1 MTPETALTTAVIG
14 GAVGIVVAIIGM
26 LSNRGTKAMEVKA
39 TTIQSEI
46 TELRTSLA
54 AAREDIESLRA
65 EVATVKSER
74 DELWRENRDLRDQ
87 VRDQAELIEDFVAHQ
102 LSHAA
107 WVTAG
112 STPPP
117 PVMTWRIR
125 ERLDKE
131 RRMHAHQIRQQQ
143 QDQQQEE

>member
-1 MTPETALTTAVIG
+1 MTPETALTTALIG
-14 GAVGIVVAIIGM
+14 GVVGIVVALIGM
-26 LSNRGTKAMEVKA
+26 LSNRGTKAMELKA

-46 TELRTSLA
+46 TELRKSLE
-54 AAREDIESLRA
+54 AARDDIDSLRA
-65 EVATVKSER
+65 EVAGVKSER

-87 VRDQAELIEDFVAHQ
+87 VRDQTELIEDFVAHA

-125 ERLDKE
+125 ERLDQE
-131 RRMHAHQIRQQQ
+131 RRMHTQQIA
-143 QDQQQEE
+143 QQQED

>member
-1 MTPETALTTAVIG
+1 MTPEAAVIVALIG
-14 GAVGIVVAIIGM
+14 GIGGVVVALIGWFQH
-26 LSNRGTKAMEVKA
+26 RGAKAVEA
-39 TTIQSEI
+39 ETTTIQTAI
-46 TELRTSLA
+46 TELRSQLQD
-54 AAREDIESLRA
+54 ARADIDSLRA

-87 VRDQAELIEDFVAHQ
+87 VRDQGELIEDFVAHA

-125 ERLDKE
+125 ERLDQE
-131 RRMHAHQIRQQQ
+131 RRMHTQQIA
-143 QDQQQEE
+143 QQQEE

>member
-14 GAVGIVVAIIGM
+14 GAVGIVVALIGM
-26 LSNRGTKAMEVKA
+26 LSNRGTKAMDLKA

-65 EVATVKSER
+65 EVAEVKSER

-87 VRDQAELIEDFVAHQ
+87 VRDQGELIEDFVAYE
-102 LSHAA
+102 LSHEA

-112 STPPP
+112 STHLPPA
-117 PVMTWRIR
+117 MTWRMR
-125 ERLDKE
+125 ERMDQE
-131 RRMHAHQIRQQQ
+131 RRMHTQQIAQQQ
-143 QDQQQEE
+143 GE

>member
-1 MTPETALTTAVIG
+1 MTPETALTTAWIG
-14 GAVGIVVAIIGM
+14 GVVGIVVALIGM

-46 TELRTSLA
+46 TELRKSLE
-54 AAREDIESLRA
+54 AARDDIDSLRA
-65 EVATVKSER
+65 EVAEVKSER

-87 VRDQAELIEDFVAHQ
+87 NRDQSELIEDFVAHE

-112 STPPP
+112 SIPPP
-117 PVMTWRIR
+117 PVMTWRMR
-125 ERLDKE
+125 ERLEQE
-131 RRMHAHQIRQQQ
+131 RRMHTQQIA
-143 QDQQQEE
+143 QQQEE